1 MNGRSQGGLA
11 PWLAGLP
18 LVAILRGVRPDE
30 VAAVGEALVEAGI
43 TMIEVPLNSPDP
55 LASIAA
61 LARACGDSTLIGAG
75 TVLEP
80 ADVTRVAAAG
90 GRLVV
95 TPNAEP
101 AVVEACRAQG
111 LIAVPGFATPTEG
124 LRLARAGA
132 DALKLF
138 PAEGNPPE
146 AAKAMMAVF
155 PPGLPVLAVGS
166 ITPEKIAAYWQAG
179 VRGFGLGGSLYKPGD
194 GAAEVI
200 PRVPP
205 FRDAIAMARA
215 QAELVP

>member
-1 MNGRSQGGLA
+1 MSELT

-18 LVAILRGVRPDE
+18 LVAILRGVKPDE
-30 VAAVGEALVEAGI
+30 VVDLGEALIGAGI

-55 LASIAA
+55 LSSIAA
-61 LARACGDSTLIGAG
+61 LAAACGGRALIGAG
-75 TVLEP
+75 TVLDP
-80 ADVTRVAAAG
+80 ADVDRVAAAG

-95 TPNAEP
+95 TPNADES
-101 AVVEACRAQG
+101 VVRACKAQQ

-146 AAKAMMAVF
+146 VVKAMMAVF
-155 PPGLPVLAVGS
+155 PAGLPVLAVGS
-166 ITPEKIAAYWQAG
+166 ITPERIDAYWRAG

-194 GAAEVI
+194 GPAEVAS
-200 PRVPP
+200 RVAA

-215 QAELVP
+215 EAEPV